1 MSTTNRKP
9 EHDLFLF
16 IWSLLIFS
24 ILTML
29 VFASCS
35 PTHHLNKFYK
45 KGGKIQCDTTTV
57 TVENIVKGKD
67 GKDSLIYVPITEYVP
82 QIEYKT
88 KWQTRFDNRRFEDS
102 MKYVRRMYKDSVRTV
117 VKVEKVKGKTEV
129 KVQRAKSRWYL
140 WLILGF
146 VLAHVIR
153 WALTLIAAFRNLQN
167 KSN

>member
-1 MSTTNRKP
+1 
-9 EHDLFLF
+9 
-16 IWSLLIFS
+16 
-24 ILTML
+24 ML

>member
-9 EHDLFLF
+9 EHVLFLF
-16 IWSLLIFS
+16 LWALLIFS
-24 ILTML
+24 LLTML

-45 KGGKIQCDTTTV
+45 KGGKIECKGDTV
-57 TVENIVKGKD
+57 QIEKIVMD
-67 GKDSLIYVPITEYVP
+67 IHGKDSLIYVPITEYVP
-82 QIEYKT
+82 QIEYRT

-129 KVQRAKSRWYL
+129 KVQRAKSRPIL

-153 WALTLIAAFRNLQN
+153 WAWTLIAAFRNLPN

>member
-16 IWSLLIFS
+16 LWSLLIFS
-24 ILTML
+24 LLTML

-57 TVENIVKGKD
+57 TVEKIVKGKD
-67 GKDSLIYVPITEYVP
+67 GKDSLIYVPISEYVP

-129 KVQRAKSRWYL
+129 KVQRAKSRW
-140 WLILGF
+140 WLFLIIGF
-146 VLAHVIR
+146 GLAHVIR
-153 WALTLIAAFRNLQN
+153 WAWTLIAAFRNLPN

>member
-9 EHDLFLF
+9 ENDLFLF
-16 IWSLLIFS
+16 LWSLLIFS

-57 TVENIVKGKD
+57 TVEKIVKGKD

-88 KWQTRFDNRRFEDS
+88 KWQVRFDNRRFEDS

-153 WALTLIAAFRNLQN
+153 WALTLISAFRNLPN

>member
-1 MSTTNRKP
+1 MNKTNRKP
-9 EHDLFLF
+9 ESDLFLF
-16 IWSLLIFS
+16 LWALLIFS
-24 ILTML
+24 LLTML

-57 TVENIVKGKD
+57 TVEKIVKGKD

-88 KWQTRFDNRRFEDS
+88 KWQVRFDNRRFEDS

-129 KVQRAKSRWYL
+129 KVQRSKSLPIL

-146 VLAHVIR
+146 VLAHFIR
-153 WALTLIAAFRNLQN
+153 YLSYIIGAFRNLPN
-167 KSN
+167 KRL

>member
-1 MSTTNRKP
+1 
-9 EHDLFLF
+9 
-16 IWSLLIFS
+16 
-24 ILTML
+24 ML

-57 TVENIVKGKD
+57 TVEKIVKGKD

-88 KWQTRFDNRRFEDS
+88 KWQVRFDNRRFEDS

-153 WALTLIAAFRNLQN
+153 WALTLISAFRNLPN

>member
-16 IWSLLIFS
+16 LWSLLIFS

-57 TVENIVKGKD
+57 TVEKIVKGKD

-82 QIEYKT
+82 QIEYRT

-117 VKVEKVKGKTEV
+117 VKVEKVKGKTDV
-129 KVQRAKSRWYL
+129 KIQRAKSRPIL

-153 WALTLIAAFRNLQN
+153 WAWTLIAAFKNLPN

>member
-1 MSTTNRKP
+1 MDI
-9 EHDLFLF
+9 H
-16 IWSLLIFS
+16 
-24 ILTML
+24 
-29 VFASCS
+29 
-35 PTHHLNKFYK
+35 
-45 KGGKIQCDTTTV
+45 
-57 TVENIVKGKD
+57 

-82 QIEYKT
+82 QIEYRT

-129 KVQRAKSRWYL
+129 KIQRAKSRWYL

-153 WALTLIAAFRNLQN
+153 WAWTLIGAFKNLPN